1 MLWSRRAILS
11 LPLALAACGFS
22 PVNTPGN
29 TLVGK
34 ISVSEP
40 DSRESFLLV
49 QRLEERL
56 GRTRNAQYELAMNL
70 KISETGLAED
80 ATAQLRRFNVLGQA
94 DYTLRNVTTGEIT
107 ASGSV
112 DNFTGYASAG
122 TTIATL
128 AAQRDAN
135 ERLMTI
141 LADDIVKRLQLLQLD
156 P

>member
-22 PVNTPGN
+22 PVNTPGI

-56 GRTRNAQYELAMNL
+56 GRTSNAKYDLALNL

-80 ATAQLRRFNVLGQA
+80 ATAELRRFNVLGQA
-94 DYTLRNVTTGEIT
+94 DYTLRNLTTGEIT

-128 AAQRDAN
+128 SAQRDAN

-141 LADDIVKRLQLLQLD
+141 LADSIVQRLQLLQLD
-156 P
+156 S

>member
-11 LPLALAACGFS
+11 LPFALSACGFS
-22 PVNTPGN
+22 AVNTPGN

-34 ISVSEP
+34 VSVAEP

-56 GRTRNAQYELAMNL
+56 GRTSNAKYELAMSL
-70 KISETGLAED
+70 TLSETGLAED
-80 ATAQLRRFNVLGQA
+80 ATGEIRRFNVLGQA
-94 DYTLRNVTTGEIT
+94 DYTLRNVISGEIT

-112 DNFTGYASAG
+112 DSFTGYASAG
-122 TTIATL
+122 STIATL

-135 ERLMTI
+135 RRLMTI
-141 LADDIVKRLQLLQLD
+141 LADEMVQRLQLLKLES
-156 P
+156 

>member
-1 MLWSRRAILS
+1 M
-11 LPLALAACGFS
+11 
-22 PVNTPGN
+22 
-29 TLVGK
+29 
-34 ISVSEP
+34 
-40 DSRESFLLV
+40 

-56 GRTRNAQYELAMNL
+56 GRTSNAQYELAMNL